1 MTRSTLET
9 VSALPAT
16 TAPDRSEAPSLNV
29 VGTTVPTAWRRG
41 LYGGIIFLSAFL
53 LFLVQPL
60 VSKSILP
67 WFGGAPGVWTVAM
80 LVFQLLLCGGYLYAH
95 LLARVRST
103 TVQALIHIA
112 LLLTAALTLPILPH
126 VSWKPLGTEDPT
138 WRIAATLLASVGLPF
153 AVLSTTGPLIQS
165 WFGRTEQ
172 GTIPYRLYSLSNLGS
187 LLALVAYPFVIEPL
201 WSLRVQSNVWSGLF
215 VLFAVLCSLA
225 ALVVAR
231 HPQVT
236 TTDAGV
242 TDSKPNTTPLAP
254 IRPAQLA
261 VWFVLGMIPSVMLIA
276 TTNQLCLDIAP
287 VPFLWVLPLA
297 LYLISFVL
305 CFEGDRWLRPT
316 LYAAGF
322 VLFSGMIVLGA
333 GSTQLPYQ
341 LTAYLG
347 TLFCVAMLCHGEF
360 ARRKPDPRHLTLY
373 YLVLSFAGAAGGLFV
388 GILAPRIF
396 NRFYELPLCLLA
408 VAGLALLH
416 FAKEFRRPQ
425 LFRKLVAA
433 AASLGAVAMV
443 WGLGSRFFRE
453 AQDVLA
459 ARRDFFGVLSV
470 SEMLPEFPL
479 STARTMAHGQISHG
493 MQHVHP
499 SQRPLPTGYFGPE
512 SGIGRVL
519 ATADQDSARRIGV
532 VGLGVG
538 TLATYCGPRDTL
550 RFYELSRNV
559 EDLAR
564 EYFTY
569 LVDCRGKVDV
579 VLGDARLVLE
589 REVREDAPPLDV
601 LALDAF
607 SGDSIPSHLL
617 THEAFAAY
625 LERLA
630 PDGILAV
637 HFTNRHLDLEP
648 VLADLARHSGL
659 TALVVENSP
668 RRPEEAASIWT
679 VMARDPKTLAR
690 PSLEGA
696 RPIDASKPLAWTD
709 DYSSLFAV
717 MKPFHWEGLIPQST
731 SELSPARA
739 YAAMREEKW
748 DIAARE
754 LERLI
759 ESAPANPAYCVNLG
773 DVRRLQGHDAQA
785 VTWYR
790 RAIAINDRNAR
801 VHHTLG
807 TLLAPTDPNTAAKH
821 LLTSVTQDPRQP
833 EPHVDLGNL
842 LLRHGKAKEAIRAYH
857 SALALQPDH
866 AAASANLKLAEQ
878 ALLRSPTRGG

>member
-1 MTRSTLET
+1 MSRSAPECVNPT
-9 VSALPAT
+9 ALS
-16 TAPDRSEAPSLNV
+16 TAGPQEGTARSAPSI
-29 VGTTVPTAWRRG
+29 VPAAWRRG

-60 VSKSILP
+60 ISKSILP

-80 LVFQLLLCGGYLYAH
+80 LVFQVLLCGGYLYAH
-95 LLARVRST
+95 LLSRLRST
-103 TVQALIHIA
+103 TLQAAIHVSLLILA
-112 LLLTAALTLPILPH
+112 TLTLPILPDAG
-126 VSWKPLGTEDPT
+126 WKPAGTEDPT

-165 WFGRTEQ
+165 WFGRTEH
-172 GTIPYRLYSLSNLGS
+172 GKIPYRLYSLSNLGS
-187 LLALVAYPFVIEPL
+187 LLALLAYPFLIEPR
-201 WSLRVQSNVWSGLF
+201 WNLRVQSTTWSALF
-215 VLFAVLCSLA
+215 VLFALLCSA
-225 ALVVAR
+225 AAFLVAR
-231 HPQVT
+231 LPKT
-236 TTDAGV
+236 AA
-242 TDSKPNTTPLAP
+242 DSDVSENREPARPIPLSQIA
-254 IRPAQLA
+254 L
-261 VWFVLGMIPSVMLIA
+261 WFVLGMIPSVMLLA

-287 VPFLWVLPLA
+287 VPFLWVLPLS
-297 LYLISFVL
+297 LYLISFIL
-305 CFEGDRWLRPT
+305 CFEGDRWSHPT

-322 VLFSGMIVLGA
+322 VIFSGMIALGA

-347 TLFCVAMLCHGEF
+347 SLFCVCMFCHGEF

-388 GILAPRIF
+388 GIVAPRVF

-408 VAGLALLH
+408 VGGLALVQ
-416 FAKEFRRPQ
+416 FGKDFRRPSA
-425 LFRKLVAA
+425 LRKLVAV
-433 AASLGAVAMV
+433 AASLGTFGVF

-453 AQDVLA
+453 SQDVLA

-470 SEMLPEFPL
+470 VELLPEFPL
-479 STARTMAHGQISHG
+479 STSRMMSHGQISHG
-493 MQHVHP
+493 MQSRHP
-499 SQRPLPTGYFGPE
+499 SQRMLPTGYFGVE

-519 ATADQDSARRIGV
+519 AEPDSGQSRRIGV

-538 TLATYCGPRDTL
+538 TLAAYCGPSDSL

-569 LVDCRGKVDV
+569 LADCRGKVDV

-589 REVREDAPPLDV
+589 REAREQAPLLDV

-617 THEAFAAY
+617 THEAFATY

-630 PDGILAV
+630 PDGILAI
-637 HFTNRHLDLEP
+637 HFTNRHLNLEP

-659 TALVVENSP
+659 TALVVESSP
-668 RRPEEAASIWT
+668 RRPEEAASIWA
-679 VMARDPKTLAR
+679 VMARDPKRLAR
-690 PSLEGA
+690 PSLQAA
-696 RPIDASKPLAWTD
+696 RPIDATHPLAWTD

-717 MKPFHWEGLIPQST
+717 MKPFDWEGLIPQST

-739 YAAMREEKW
+739 YAAMREEQW
-748 DIAARE
+748 TIAARE

-759 ESAPANPAYCVNLG
+759 ESAPANPAYCVNLA
-773 DVRRLQGHDAQA
+773 DVQRLQGNGAQA

-790 RAIAINDRNAR
+790 RALAINDQNAR
-801 VHHTLG
+801 VHHSLG
-807 TLLAPTDPNTAAKH
+807 TLLAESDPNAAAKH
-821 LLTSVTQDPRQP
+821 FLTSVSQDPRQA

-842 LLRHGKAKEAIRAYH
+842 LLRHGKAKEAIRAYQA
-857 SALALQPDH
+857 ALVLQPGH
-866 AAASANLKLAEQ
+866 PAAAANLKVAE
-878 ALLRSPTRGG
+878 ATIVRTPDRDG